1 MPAIFSRPVLG
12 GLLGAALLFSGTARA
27 DEIDGHW
34 CGPDKR
40 LLTIQGPSIT
50 TPGGKQI
57 KGDYDRHAFS
67 YVVPEGEPGTGATV
81 AMRLLNQQTMRLH
94 PPNGAAEQIWRRCA
108 AAVS

>member
-1 MPAIFSRPVLG
+1 MPVVQSRPWVG
-12 GLLGAALLFSGTARA
+12 GLIAAALLFPPPARA
-27 DEIDGHW
+27 DEIDGNW

-67 YVVPEGEPGTGATV
+67 YVVPDGEPGTGATV
-81 AMRLLNQQTMRLH
+81 AMRLLNQQTMRLL
-94 PPNGAAEQIWRRCA
+94 PPNGGAEQIWRRCS